1 MTNDRVAGA
10 WRQIKGRL
18 KEQWGRLLHD
28 DLKQIEGHAE
38 RLVGR
43 LQETYGLPREEAERY
58 GEEFR
63 RRLNYP

>member
-1 MTNDRVAGA
+1 MRSDRVAGT
-10 WRQIKGRL
+10 WRQLKGRV

-43 LQETYGLPREEAERY
+43 LQEVYGLPREEAERR
-58 GEEFR
+58 GKEFR
-63 RRLNYP
+63 RRLNCQ